1 MKISNKGI
9 EFIHQFEQLRLKA
22 YKPFKSEKY
31 FTIGW
36 GHYSSD
42 VKENMIITKEQAE
55 ELWLKDAATAE
66 YEVNRAIRLYNLEL
80 NQNQF
85 DALVSFVFNIGSD
98 NFRNSSVLKD
108 LRNRKDKETVSQKF
122 LYFCKRR
129 TESGALV
136 FCQVLYERRKKEV
149 ELFLS

>member
-1 MKISNKGI
+1 MKISNKGT

-42 VKENMIITKEQAE
+42 VKENMIITKEQAD

-85 DALVSFVFNIGSD
+85 DALVSFVFNIGIG

-108 LRNRKDKETVSQKF
+108 LKNRKSKEETAPKF

-129 TESGALV
+129 NEFGALV
-136 FCQVLYERRKKEV
+136 FCQGLYDRRQE
-149 ELFLS
+149 EARLFCS